1 MGKTHSVFQEKMR
14 RGPDGCPYVNGALLT
29 KTVGRNIRHD
39 RRYFRYELASSLAFL
54 AAKDW
59 GRDADLGAFLI
70 AAHHGKVRM
79 NLRAP
84 PREPA
89 PKDDERARAR
99 FARGIWRATSF
110 PRWSWAAGSGGTA
123 VRSHYRSWSSDG
135 TKRRAKAGQSKPGQ
149 GMINVNPG

>member
-1 MGKTHSVFQEKMR
+1 M
-14 RGPDGCPYVNGALLT
+14 
-29 KTVGRNIRHD
+29 GRNIRHD

-59 GRDADLGAFLI
+59 GRHADLGAFLI

-110 PRWSWAAGSGGTA
+110 PRWSWAAGERWDGGA
-123 VRSHYRSWSSDG
+123 VTTLSVMELGWDEATRESLD
-135 TKRRAKAGQSKPGQ
+135 RA
-149 GMINVNPG
+149 NPDRA